1 MPPEGPAAV
10 AANRLVASRRTV
22 YACSG
27 FRAPARREGASME
40 QEPKTDP
47 SADEASPAYEAP
59 RVETVLG
66 TGDLER
72 EVMHGLISQM

>member
-1 MPPEGPAAV
+1 
-10 AANRLVASRRTV
+10 
-22 YACSG
+22 
-27 FRAPARREGASME
+27 ME
-40 QEPKTDP
+40 QEPKADP
-47 SADEASPAYEAP
+47 SADETSPAYEAP